1 MKKQVLDRAA
11 LDRREGRLARIKTQ
25 IGYYIMILPSVLMLL
40 LFNYVPM
47 AGIYVAF
54 TDYKPAKGMFGGKFV
69 GFKHFKLFIEGMD
82 FERVLRNTLL
92 YSIANIILISLL
104 VGVIF
109 ALLLYE
115 IKSKMANKV
124 YHTCMLLPAFISW
137 TVTSAALLVL
147 LHADKG
153 MLNSLIV
160 KLGGE
165 PVAWYKEAQHWPL
178 IIMLCQIYKNAGMSS
193 IYFYSSLLSIDTE
206 LFDAAQLDGANR
218 VQQIWHISLPAMAKI
233 FCITLIMSMGGVLSS
248 ALSPYFELTFNQ
260 GALYETTQVLGTYI
274 YNGIG
279 GGRFSFMAAVGLMQS
294 VIGLVLVLGSNFIV
308 KKVDSES
315 AMF

>member
-1 MKKQVLDRAA
+1 MKKQVLDKAA
-11 LDRREGRLARIKTQ
+11 LDRREGRLARLKTQ
-25 IGYYIMILPSVLMLL
+25 IGYYIMILPSVFMIL

-69 GFKHFKLFIEGMD
+69 GFKHFKLFLESMD

-92 YSIANIILISLL
+92 YNVARIIIISLL
-104 VGVIF
+104 VGVVF

-115 IKSKMANKV
+115 IKSKMTNKI

-147 LHADKG
+147 LHADNG
-153 MLNSLIV
+153 LVNDLLV
-160 KLGGE
+160 KLGAE
-165 PVAWYKEAQHWPL
+165 PIAWYKEGKYWPV
-178 IIMLCQIYKNAGMSS
+178 IIMICMIYKDAGMSS

-218 VQQIWHISLPAMAKI
+218 IQQIIHISLPAMAKI
-233 FCITLIMSMGGVLSS
+233 FCITLIMSVGSVLSG

-274 YNGIG
+274 YNGLG

-294 VIGLVLVLGSNFIV
+294 VIGLFLVLTSNAV
-308 KKVDSES
+308 VTKVDPES